1 MNKKELLGEVIKG
14 LGEGV
19 MLMDFGFMAKAVLD
33 GDKFPLGIY
42 GCAGVI
48 ALLGLILVLQG
59 ERLKAV

>member
-1 MNKKELLGEVIKG
+1 
-14 LGEGV
+14 